1 MISLYVIDDHF
12 LIGSGFKEEFNPE
25 TDRIEVSGCS
35 ENVNDAIEKIKPSK
49 INIIVLDLFIK
60 FIDPVT
66 NIRRIRAKFPTIP
79 IVILSFENSLE
90 YQVKMFNEGARAF
103 LSKNDDKETM
113 KDIFRQVALGKVIVP
128 DEVLKSNE
136 STFHNIPKTVLTSE
150 EREII
155 VDLSEGNTIKAI
167 ANSRKRTSSAI
178 EKVLKKIREKY
189 NVRTNYELLVL
200 LTKAKKI

>member
-12 LIGSGFKEEFNPE
+12 LIGSGFKEEFHPE
-25 TDRIEVSGCS
+25 TDGIEVFGCS

-66 NIRRIRAKFPTIP
+66 NIRRIRAKFPSIP
-79 IVILSFENSLE
+79 VVILSFENALE

-103 LSKNDDKETM
+103 LSKNDNKETM
-113 KDIFRQVALGKVIVP
+113 KDIFRQVAMGKVIVP
-128 DEVLKSNE
+128 DEVLKSND
-136 STFHNIPKTVLTSE
+136 STFHIIPKTVLTPD

-155 VDLSEGNTIKAI
+155 VDLSEGNTIKSI
-167 ANSRKRTSSAI
+167 AHSRNRTPSAI

-189 NVRTNYELLVL
+189 NARTNYELLVSL
-200 LTKAKKI
+200 VKAKKI